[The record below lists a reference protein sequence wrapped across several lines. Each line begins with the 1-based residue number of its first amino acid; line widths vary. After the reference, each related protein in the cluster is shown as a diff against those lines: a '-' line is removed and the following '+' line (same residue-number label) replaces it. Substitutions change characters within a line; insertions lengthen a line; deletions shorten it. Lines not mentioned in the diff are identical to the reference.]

1 MTHARFFAALLTLFV
16 LASPLFAQET
26 SVDPDLAP
34 TRQLR
39 EAFLQVPGL
48 SGVTLEVRGG
58 VAVLRGKVPSLE
70 QSLEAANLAQKID
83 GILAVDNGIQ
93 VETGLKE
100 SLSPA
105 LTKFYQK
112 GRTILSYLP
121 LVAVAILIF
130 MVVMG
135 LAKLFLRWNWLFAKF
150 SDSVFVQDLLK
161 QVIYF
166 VFLVIGSLMAL
177 ELLNAT
183 ALVGAVLGTAGVL
196 GVAVGF
202 AFQDLAENSLASV
215 LLSLRQPFSPNDHVV
230 INGEE
235 GKVVRLTSRATI
247 LLTLDGNHLRIPNA
261 AVFKA
266 IILNYTRNPER
277 RFTFMVGVDTEEE
290 LANAQ
295 KVVIETLRRS
305 PGVMDDPKPNCL
317 VDTLGDSTVQLKV
330 IGWVDQRE
338 NDFIKT
344 KSEIIRR
351 VKEALDDA
359 GIVMPEPIYKIR
371 MEQLA
376 AKAEVKKTTPKTSE
390 EPMVDLKPETHL
402 EKRIDEEREHEE
414 DDLLAQSGKIE

>member
-1 MTHARFFAALLTLFV
+1 MNPARVLMALLSLLFLV
-16 LASPLFAQET
+16 SPLMAQE
-26 SVDPDLAP
+26 SPVDPDLAP

-48 SGVTLEVRGG
+48 SGITLEVRGG

-83 GILAVDNGIQ
+83 GIIAVDNGVE

-105 LTKFYQK
+105 LAKFYQK
-112 GRTILSYLP
+112 GRAILSFLP
-121 LVAVAILIF
+121 LAGVAILIF
-130 MVVMG
+130 LMVMALG
-135 LAKLFLRWNWLFAKF
+135 NLFLRWNWLFARF
-150 SDSVFVQDLLK
+150 SKSVFVQDLLK
-161 QVIYF
+161 QVVYF
-166 VFLVIGSLMAL
+166 VFLVVGSLMAL

-215 LLSLRQPFSPNDHVV
+215 LLSIRQPFSPNDHVV

-266 IILNYTRNPER
+266 VILNYTRNPER
-277 RFTFMVGVDTEEE
+277 RFTFLVGVDTEEE
-290 LANAQ
+290 LSPVQ
-295 KVVIETLRRS
+295 KLVIETLQAG
-305 PGVMDDPKPNCL
+305 PGVMNDPPPTCL
-317 VDTLGDSTVQLKV
+317 VDTLGDSTVNLKV
-330 IGWVDQRE
+330 IGWVDQRK
-338 NDFIKT
+338 NDFLKT
-344 KSEIIRR
+344 KSECIRR

-359 GIVMPEPIYKIR
+359 GITMPEPIYKVR
-371 MEQLA
+371 LEQLE
-376 AKAEVKKTTPKTSE
+376 AKAKVKKIAHKSTEDTV
-390 EPMVDLKPETHL
+390 VDLKPETHL
-402 EKRIDEEREHEE
+402 EQRIDEEREHEE
-414 DDLLAQSGKIE
+414 DDLLAESGKIE